1 MYRVLSQRMKD
12 RFDIFGSL
20 PDTIDDDWIE
30 SEEKLAEMLDEYI
43 HLRKQ
48 AKDVFELRYERTIDP
63 DANRWELCSRVLAR
77 SDVVE
82 RLANRGR
89 CDE

>member
-1 MYRVLSQRMKD
+1 MLSRRMKD

-30 SEEKLAEMLDEYI
+30 SEERLKQMLDEYI
-43 HLRKQ
+43 HLRGQ

-77 SDVVE
+77 SDVVD
-82 RLANRGR
+82 RLSAPWS
-89 CDE
+89 